1 MSEKN
6 IVRKQVTKEGL
17 KKLEERLAE
26 LTGVRRAEVAE
37 KLNIAR
43 GYGDLSENAEY
54 DAAKNEQAI
63 LEAEIVELD
72 ALIRNVEVVE
82 NLNINTDE
90 VGVGSR
96 VDVHFVEDDYDD
108 TFVVVGALESDP
120 LNNRISVECPV
131 GAALLKAKVGD
142 TVTVE
147 PPSGEIY
154 HILVKEI
161 GLDKE

>member
-6 IVRKQVTKEGL
+6 VVRKQVTKEGL

-54 DAAKNEQAI
+54 DAAKDEQAL
-63 LEAEIVELD
+63 LEAEIAELD

-82 NLNINTDE
+82 NLHTSTDE
-90 VGVGSR
+90 VGVGSK
-96 VDVHFVEDDYDD
+96 VLVHYVEDDMDD
-108 TFVVVGALESDP
+108 TLVVVGALESDP
-120 LNNRISVECPV
+120 MNNRISVECPV
-131 GAALLKAKVGD
+131 GAALLKAKAGE
-142 TVTVE
+142 TVLID
-147 PPSGEIY
+147 PPSGEAY
-154 HILVKEI
+154 HILIKKIE
-161 GLDKE
+161 LDK